1 VRSWRGAYV
10 ATWSLA
16 GLTALMLAAAL
27 VLTGLNASQL
37 DRARIAIYGV
47 SGLAVV
53 VYAGIGRLIASR
65 VPGNAIG
72 WLLGLIGLSLAA
84 TMLTEQYAL
93 YGLATAL
100 GSLPAAELAGW
111 LSEVTFVPTFALL
124 FFVLLLFPDGR
135 LPSRR
140 WRPVLWTMSAAAAG
154 WAVQQLQAV
163 TVVGGLTNALD
174 AAGISYPKPLGIF
187 PSHGWVSGLLTVL
200 VIFGLVMGLL
210 AVASVFGRWRGA
222 SAELRKPMIWV
233 GSAGAVIT
241 VPVTVFVLVE
251 VITNGLDL
259 ALGYILW
266 SFVIVVPAIIVL
278 PLACAVAV
286 LKYRLYEID
295 RIVSRALAYAIVT
308 GLLVGVYA
316 GTVLL
321 ATRVL
326 PVNGSVAVAGSTLA
340 AAALFSPLRSRV
352 QRMVDRRF
360 NRVRYDADQTIAAFA
375 ARLTDAV
382 DLDSVQTDLANVI
395 RQALEPTH
403 VWVWIGH
410 HE

>member
-1 VRSWRGAYV
+1 
-10 ATWSLA
+10 
-16 GLTALMLAAAL
+16 
-27 VLTGLNASQL
+27 
-37 DRARIAIYGV
+37 
-47 SGLAVV
+47 
-53 VYAGIGRLIASR
+53 
-65 VPGNAIG
+65 
-72 WLLGLIGLSLAA
+72 
-84 TMLTEQYAL
+84 
-93 YGLATAL
+93 
-100 GSLPAAELAGW
+100 
-111 LSEVTFVPTFALL
+111 
-124 FFVLLLFPDGR
+124 
-135 LPSRR
+135 
-140 WRPVLWTMSAAAAG
+140 
-154 WAVQQLQAV
+154 VQQLQAV
-163 TVVGGLTNALD
+163 TVIGGLTNALD
-174 AAGISYPKPLGIF
+174 AAGISYPKPVGIF
-187 PSHGWVSGLLTVL
+187 PPHGWVSGLLTVL

-210 AVASVFGRWRGA
+210 AVASVFGRRRGA
-222 SAELRKPMIWV
+222 SAELSKPVIWV
-233 GSAGAVIT
+233 GSAGVVIT

-295 RIVSRALAYAIVT
+295 RIISRTLAYAIVT

-316 GTVLL
+316 GMVLL

-360 NRVRYDADQTIAAFA
+360 NRVRYDADQIIVAFE